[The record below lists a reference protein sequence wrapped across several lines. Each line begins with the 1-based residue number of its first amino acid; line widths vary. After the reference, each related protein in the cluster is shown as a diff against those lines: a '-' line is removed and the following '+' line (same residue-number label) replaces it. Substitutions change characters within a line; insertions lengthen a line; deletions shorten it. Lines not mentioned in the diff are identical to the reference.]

1 MVCPMELRQ
10 VEYVLAVIEHGG
22 FTRAAEALHV
32 AQPTLSHGI
41 RTLEQELGVDLFD
54 RVGRGVRLSA
64 AGRAFAPAARRAR
77 QDLAAARDA
86 ARDVAGLEAG
96 ELSIMA
102 LPTLV
107 VDPLVAWV
115 GAMRAA
121 HPGVQV
127 RIVEAEEATAVPTA
141 VRDGLVDL
149 GLAELDDVGPPLVT
163 EVAVDQELLV
173 IAPPGADLGATVTLS
188 RLATPAGGG
197 HPGGDVHAA
206 PAGPCPGGR
215 RRHPDPG
222 RGGRA
227 ARGDPAPRTGGRG
240 RVGGPAPHRRAG
252 TSGRRGGGSA
262 PARAA
267 SRHRG
272 GPPPRSPGPRRRGL
286 PGPGQ
291 PGDPGRLT
299 SSAGLSTR
307 VWTVAWATAAGDH
320 GIGMPPPDRKTASW
334 SS

>member
-1 MVCPMELRQ
+1 MRLWFVPMELRQ

-188 RLATPAGGG
+188 RLASLPVVATPAGTSTRRLLDRALEGVDAT
-197 HPGGDVHAA
+197 PTLAVEVEQREAIL
-206 PAGPCPGGR
+206 PLVLAGAGVSVVP
-215 RRHPDPG
+215 
-222 RGGRA
+222 
-227 ARGDPAPRTGGRG
+227 PRI
-240 RVGGPAPHRRAG
+240 AEQARRAG
-252 TSGRRGGGSA
+252 AVVARPRPVLRRAIGVVRRPGPPGPAAAAFLALVSRATRGG
-262 PARAA
+262 
-267 SRHRG
+267 
-272 GPPPRSPGPRRRGL
+272 
-286 PGPGQ
+286 
-291 PGDPGRLT
+291 
-299 SSAGLSTR
+299 
-307 VWTVAWATAAGDH
+307 
-320 GIGMPPPDRKTASW
+320 
-334 SS
+334 